1 MKRRDFLRLAAA
13 GGAAA
18 TLAPGLAVA
27 GRPAGGQSLRAER
40 RVVVA
45 KPVVDWLSATELRA
59 RLLAGTLPARAHVR
73 GCLDHGR
80 QHDRKGPKLHAVI
93 AWNPDAE
100 RTATLLDQA
109 RRAGRA
115 AGPLHGLAV
124 LVKDNVDTHD
134 LVTTAGSDALK
145 DWRPPR
151 DAFLVERLRAAGA
164 VILGKANLSEWANIR
179 STRSTS
185 GWSARGGLTRNP
197 HVLDRNAC
205 GSSSGS
211 AVGVAAGYC
220 ALAVGTETDGSI
232 LAPASYCGVVGLK
245 PTVGLVSRRGVIPI
259 AHSQD
264 TAGPMART
272 VADVA
277 LLLGALAGA
286 DPGDPATTASAGH
299 VLGDYTR
306 VLDPQALRGARLGVA
321 RKFFGAHEAT
331 DEVMEGALR
340 ALRAAGAVLVD
351 PADLPSHGKLD
362 APELEVLLYELKAD
376 LNAYL
381 AGLPPN
387 QPVHSLKDLI
397 AFNERHR
404 KTEMPYFG
412 QDLFVKAEA
421 KGPLTDK
428 AYRETLALCR
438 RLARDEGI
446 DAVLRRHRVDAIVA
460 PTVGP
465 AHVNDLVTGDHVL
478 GGSTTPAAVAGYPAI
493 TVPAGEVF
501 GLPVGLS
508 FFGPAWSEP
517 RLLALA
523 FAFEQATKAR
533 RPPRFLPTVELA

>member
-1 MKRRDFLRLAAA
+1 MKRRDFFRLAAA
-13 GGAAA
+13 GGVA
-18 TLAPGLAVA
+18 TLAPGLAA
-27 GRPAGGQSLRAER
+27 AQRKSGGQSLARAKSAR
-40 RVVVA
+40 
-45 KPVVDWLSATELRA
+45 LSLPAVELLHASELRG
-59 RLLAGTLPARAHVR
+59 RMVAGTLTAQAHVR
-73 GCLDHGR
+73 ACLEHGQR
-80 QHDRKGPKLHAVI
+80 LDRKGPAFHAVI
-93 AWNPDAE
+93 SWNPDAE
-100 RTATLLDQA
+100 RAARQLDEA

-115 AGPLHGLAV
+115 PGPLHGLAV
-124 LVKDNVDTHD
+124 LVKDNIDTRD
-134 LVTTAGSDALK
+134 QPTTAGSDALAQ
-145 DWRPPR
+145 WRPPR
-151 DAFLVERLRAAGA
+151 DAPLVERLRAAGA

-179 STRSTS
+179 STKSTS
-185 GWSARGGLTRNP
+185 GWSAQGGLTRNP
-197 HVLDRNAC
+197 YALDRNAC
-205 GSSSGS
+205 GSSAGS

-220 ALAVGTETDGSI
+220 TLAVGTETDGSI

-272 VADVA
+272 VAEVA
-277 LLLGALAGA
+277 LLLGVLAGP
-286 DPGDPATTASAGH
+286 DPGDPVTAAAAGRA
-299 VLGDYTR
+299 LADYTR

-321 RKFFGAHEAT
+321 RKFFGFNDAT
-331 DEVMEGALR
+331 DEVMEAALR

-376 LNAYL
+376 LGAYL
-381 AGLPPN
+381 APLPPD
-387 QPVHSLKDLI
+387 QPVHSLRDLI

-404 KTEMPYFG
+404 QREMPYFG
-412 QDLFVKAEA
+412 QDLFLKAEA

-428 AYRETLALCR
+428 PYREALALCR

-446 DAVLRRHRVDAIVA
+446 DAVVRRHRLDAIVA
-460 PTVGP
+460 PTLGGP
-465 AHVNDLVTGDHVL
+465 AHVNDLALGDHVL

-493 TVPAGEVF
+493 SVPAGEVL

-533 RPPRFLPTVELA
+533 RIPTFRPTVELA